1 MEGRIGGDSNLSLR
15 GRQYANYLATYIQEQ
30 KIDGLRIWT
39 SWLKR
44 TIQTVSGLHV
54 PQERWKALNE
64 IDAVCKMSLVICF
77 I

>member
-1 MEGRIGGDSNLSLR
+1 MDGRIGGDSHLSGR
-15 GRQYANYLATYIQEQ
+15 GRQYADSLAEFIQEQ

-64 IDAVCKMSLVICF
+64 IDAVSINVTH
-77 I
+77 

>member
-1 MEGRIGGDSNLSLR
+1 MDGRIGGDSNLSLR
-15 GRQYANYLATYIQEQ
+15 GRQYANSLAAYIQEQ

-64 IDAVCKMSLVICF
+64 IDAVC
-77 I
+77 